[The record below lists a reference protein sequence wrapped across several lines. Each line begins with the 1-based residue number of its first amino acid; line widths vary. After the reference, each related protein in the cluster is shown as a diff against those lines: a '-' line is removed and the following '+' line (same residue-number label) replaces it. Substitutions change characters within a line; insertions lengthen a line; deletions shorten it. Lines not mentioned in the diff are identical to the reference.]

1 MAVDTPDAGAA
12 AFAAAAAAAASIVAA
27 EIAADADGTDL
38 SCAKKRR
45 MSRRSWSAVV
55 EVDMTAVVVAVA
67 ATDVDVVSPWRSID

>member
-12 AFAAAAAAAASIVAA
+12 AFAAAAAASIVAA

-38 SCAKKRR
+38 HCAKKRR

-55 EVDMTAVVVAVA
+55 EVDMTAVVVAAA
-67 ATDVDVVSPWRSID
+67 ATDIDVVSPWRSID

>member
-12 AFAAAAAAAASIVAA
+12 AFAAVASIVAA

-55 EVDMTAVVVAVA
+55 EVDMTAVVVAAAA
-67 ATDVDVVSPWRSID
+67 ATDIDVVSPWRSID